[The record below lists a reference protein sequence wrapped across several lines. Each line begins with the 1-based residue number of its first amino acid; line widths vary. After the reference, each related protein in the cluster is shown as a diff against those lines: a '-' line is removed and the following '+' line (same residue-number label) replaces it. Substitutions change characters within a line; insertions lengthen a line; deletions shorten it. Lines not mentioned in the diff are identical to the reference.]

1 MESGGDPLPDAVWGA
16 TFQGWVWSEV
26 WLGGGRKLSRVS
38 GEARMDVCADVLVPL
53 QKWIAAVCALQ
64 IYCVQR
70 NTHAECTCAKCA
82 QIAHVHTKYVLLAFV
97 LYVCIL

>member
-1 MESGGDPLPDAVWGA
+1 MKEITTGK
-16 TFQGWVWSEV
+16 T
-26 WLGGGRKLSRVS
+26 LSI
-38 GEARMDVCADVLVPL
+38 PL
-53 QKWIAAVCALQ
+53 QKWIAAVCALH